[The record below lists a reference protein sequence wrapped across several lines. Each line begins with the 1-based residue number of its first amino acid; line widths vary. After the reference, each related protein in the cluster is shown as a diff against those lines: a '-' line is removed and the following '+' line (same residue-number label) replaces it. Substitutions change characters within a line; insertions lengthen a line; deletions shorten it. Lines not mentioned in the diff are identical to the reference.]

1 MLSIRVCVIWNKD
14 LANYHAC
21 HLLDLG
27 VLMTTAKPLLEVDDL
42 AVQFGLDEQAVRAVD
57 GLSFAVAAGETVVLV
72 GESGSG
78 KSMAA
83 LAITRLLPSTARI
96 TRGAVRL
103 DGEDLFKLPEYRMRD
118 VRGAAIGMIFQEPQS
133 SLNPVMSIGA
143 QIGETLVRHQGLRG
157 VALRARIIELL
168 EAVGISAAASRLE
181 QFPHQFSGGMK
192 QRVMIAI
199 ALAAD
204 PRLLIADE
212 PTTAL
217 DVTIQAQVLDLI
229 RAEQQRR
236 GMGILFITHDLAV
249 AYQIADRVLVMRQ
262 GRLVESG
269 TRDAFYSNPQHAY
282 SRQLFD
288 ALPSWEKRLR
298 EGYAPSNEPS
308 EPLLVV
314 RDLAVEFP
322 IRRGLFKRKVG
333 ALRAVD
339 GVTLTIAK
347 GRTLA
352 VVGESGCGKTTMG
365 KGILRLTP
373 LAGGAVE
380 FAGVDLAS
388 LDAQALRRQRAHL
401 QIVFQDP
408 VASMNPRMIVSDI
421 IKEGMLA
428 QGVGGTAAERE
439 RRVAELLTQVGLEVA
454 HARRYP
460 HEFSGGQRQRICIA
474 RALAVEPR
482 LIVCDEP
489 TSALDVSV
497 QAQILM
503 LLRDLQ
509 ERLGLSYLFV
519 THNIGVVA
527 YIAHHVA
534 VMQGGRIVEQG
545 PVDDVL
551 HRPRHDY
558 TRQLLAAVP
567 TIGHAA

>member
-1 MLSIRVCVIWNKD
+1 M
-14 LANYHAC
+14 A
-21 HLLDLG
+21 
-27 VLMTTAKPLLEVDDL
+27 TPLLEVDDL
-42 AVQFGLDEQAVRAVD
+42 AVQFGTEAAPVRAVD
-57 GLSFAVAAGETVVLV
+57 GLSFSLEAGETVVLV

-83 LAITRLLPSTARI
+83 LAITRLLPATARI
-96 TRGAVRL
+96 TSGAVRL
-103 DGEDLFKLPEYRMRD
+103 EGEDLFTLPEYRMRD
-118 VRGAAIGMIFQEPQS
+118 VRGAAIGMVFQEPQS

-157 VALRARIIELL
+157 AALKTRIIELL
-168 EAVGISAAASRLE
+168 VAVGIDAAASRLE

-217 DVTIQAQVLDLI
+217 DVTIQAQVLELI
-229 RAEQQRR
+229 KAEQKRR

-249 AYQIADRVLVMRQ
+249 AYQIADRVLVMRH
-262 GRLVESG
+262 GKLVESG
-269 TRDAFYSNPQHAY
+269 SRDGFYSNPQHAY
-282 SRQLFD
+282 SKQLFD

-298 EGYAPSNEPS
+298 EGNAPTPEASQ
-308 EPLLVV
+308 PLLTV
-314 RDLAVEFP
+314 RNLAVEFP

-333 ALRAVD
+333 AMRAVD
-339 GVTLTIAK
+339 GVSFAIEQ

-373 LAGGAVE
+373 LAGGSVE
-380 FAGVDLAS
+380 FEGVDLAS
-388 LDAQALRRQRAHL
+388 LDAAAMRRQRAHL

-408 VASMNPRMIVSDI
+408 VASMNPRMIVGDI

-428 QGVGGTAAERE
+428 QQIGGTAAERD
-439 RRVAELLTQVGLEVA
+439 RRVAQLLSQVGLEAA

-497 QAQILM
+497 QAQILA

-509 ERLGLSYLFV
+509 QRLGLSYLFV

-534 VMQGGRIVEQG
+534 VMQSGRIVEQG

-551 HRPRHDY
+551 HRPQHDY

-567 TIGHAA
+567 SIGHAA

>member
-1 MLSIRVCVIWNKD
+1 MRSTRACVISNED
-14 LANYHAC
+14 TSP
-21 HLLDLG
+21 
-27 VLMTTAKPLLEVDDL
+27 MSSTLLEVEDL
-42 AVQFGLDEQAVRAVD
+42 AIHFGAEPHAVRAVD

-83 LAITRLLPSTARI
+83 LAITRLLPATARI
-96 TRGAVRL
+96 VSGAVRL
-103 DGEDLFKLPEYRMRD
+103 AGQDLFKLPEYRMRD
-118 VRGAAIGMIFQEPQS
+118 VRGAAVGMIFQEPQS
-133 SLNPVMSIGA
+133 SLNPVMRIGA
-143 QIGETLVRHQGLRG
+143 QLGEALVRHQGLRG
-157 VALRARIIELL
+157 AALRARSIELL
-168 EAVGISAAASRLE
+168 EAVGISDAAARLD
-181 QFPHQFSGGMK
+181 QYPHQFSGGMK

-229 RAEQQRR
+229 KAEQKRR

-269 TRDAFYSNPQHAY
+269 TRDAFYANPQHAY

-288 ALPSWEKRLR
+288 ALPSWDKRVR
-298 EGYAPSNEPS
+298 EGYAPSATPAA
-308 EPLLVV
+308 PLLEV

-339 GVTLTIAK
+339 GVTLCVEQ

-352 VVGESGCGKTTMG
+352 IVGESGCGKTTMG
-365 KGILRLTP
+365 KGILRLAP
-373 LAGGAVE
+373 LAGGSVE
-380 FAGVDLAS
+380 FAGVDLAT
-388 LDAQALRRQRAHL
+388 LDAAAMRRQRAAL

-408 VASMNPRMIVSDI
+408 VASMNPRMVVGDI

-428 QGVGGTAAERE
+428 QGIGAGPAERDA
-439 RRVAELLTQVGLEVA
+439 RVAELLAQVGLEAV

-460 HEFSGGQRQRICIA
+460 HEFSGGQRQRIAIA
-474 RALAVEPR
+474 RALAVR
-482 LIVCDEP
+482 AGLIVCDEP

-497 QAQILM
+497 QAQILN
-503 LLRDLQ
+503 LLGQLQRDL
-509 ERLGLSYLFV
+509 GLAYLFI
-519 THNIGVVA
+519 THNISVVEHL
-527 YIAHHVA
+527 AHDVA
-534 VMQGGRIVEQG
+534 VMYLGRIVESG
-545 PVDDVL
+545 PVGEVL
-551 HRPRHDY
+551 GSPQHPY
-558 TRQLLAAVP
+558 TQALLSAVP
-567 TIGHAA
+567 TIGNAA

>member
-1 MLSIRVCVIWNKD
+1 MS
-14 LANYHAC
+14 
-21 HLLDLG
+21 
-27 VLMTTAKPLLEVDDL
+27 MTKALLEVEDL
-42 AVQFGLDEQAVRAVD
+42 AVHFGAEGQPVRAVD
-57 GLSFAVAAGETVVLV
+57 GFSFSVAAGETVVLV

-78 KSMAA
+78 KSIAA
-83 LAITRLLPSTARI
+83 LAIMRLLPSTARI
-96 TRGAVRL
+96 TSGAVRL
-103 DGEDLFKLPEYRMRD
+103 DGEDLFQLPEYRMRD
-118 VRGAAIGMIFQEPQS
+118 VRGASVGMIFQEPQS

-143 QIGETLVRHQGLRG
+143 QIGETLARHCGLRG
-157 VALRARIIELL
+157 AALRTRIIELL
-168 EAVGISAAASRLE
+168 DQVGIGEAASRLD

-229 RAEQQRR
+229 KAEQQRR

-262 GRLVESG
+262 GKLVESG
-269 TRDAFYSNPQHAY
+269 TRDGFYGNPQHAY

-298 EGYAPSNEPS
+298 EGHAPSSEAS
-308 EPLLVV
+308 EPVLTV
-314 RDLAVEFP
+314 RDLAIEFP
-322 IRRGLFKRKVG
+322 IRRGFFKRKVG

-339 GVTLTIAK
+339 GVSLSIEK

-373 LAGGAVE
+373 LAGGVVE
-380 FAGVDLAS
+380 YGGVDLAT
-388 LDAQALRRQRAHL
+388 LDAAALRRQRAQL

-408 VASMNPRMIVSDI
+408 VASMNPRMIVGDI

-428 QGVGGTAAERE
+428 QHVGGTSAERD
-439 RRVAELLTQVGLEVA
+439 RRVAQLLTQVGLETD

-497 QAQILM
+497 QAQILE
-503 LLRDLQ
+503 LLRELQ

-534 VMQGGRIVEQG
+534 VMQRGRIVEQG
-545 PVDDVL
+545 PVDEVL

-567 TIGHAA
+567 TIGHLA